1 VFKDCVRLEFAFSV
15 LTHMP
20 ALLWR
25 WRLLP
30 RRGRRDDDVPAAATL
45 DRAHVPAPL
54 VPSRTLPEQRSESE
68 AALIAPLAF

>member
-1 VFKDCVRLEFAFSV
+1 
-15 LTHMP
+15 MP

-30 RRGRRDDDVPAAATL
+30 RRDVLATL

-54 VPSRTLPEQRSESE
+54 EQRSEFE

>member
-15 LTHMP
+15 LTPMP

-30 RRGRRDDDVPAAATL
+30 RRDVLATL

-54 VPSRTLPEQRSESE
+54 EQRSEFE